1 MIKHELAS
9 LLVEAGRRAQDAG
22 DLPAISIADP
32 PVERSSQPGRGDYA
46 SSLAM
51 RLARAAGMPPLQIA
65 QRLVRHLPPDPAVAR
80 VDVAA
85 PGFINFGL
93 DLGWLQ
99 GQVDEIVRAG
109 PEYGRVDLGRGQ
121 SVQVEFVS
129 ANPTGVLNAANGR
142 AGALG
147 DALANLLDFAGYR
160 VQREYYV
167 NDAGSRMQAFYATVM
182 ARYRQAFGR
191 PAEVPSDGYHGRDL
205 IQFAEE
211 IKAEYGDRFLRDD
224 PEATEEIG
232 EIAIRKVIAAAKAD
246 LELLGVRYDNWF
258 HEQTLYEHFAV
269 EKAIELLRQRGH
281 IAEREGAVWF
291 TSTELG
297 DERDHVLIRSNGTPT
312 YLAGDI
318 PYHYDKFVRRDFDRV
333 IDIWGAD
340 HHGHVAALRAGVQAM
355 GIEPSRLT
363 ILLHQMVTI
372 KRGDEIVRMSRRAGD
387 FVALRDL
394 LEEVKPD
401 ACRYFFLAKSANAHI
416 DFDLELAKKES
427 DENPVYYVQYGHART
442 ASILRRALERDV
454 GLDPR
459 RGEVARL
466 VEEPELALIRKLMQ
480 LPEVVEAAAAAL
492 EPHHLPHYTRD
503 LAGVFSQFYES
514 CRVLSQDEPLTLA
527 RLKLVLAT
535 KTVLANCLRLMG
547 MSAPERMERAD

>member
-1 MIKHELAS
+1 MDVGMIKHELAS

-22 DLPAISIADP
+22 DLPAIAIADP
-32 PVERSSQPGRGDYA
+32 PVERSSQPGRGEYA

-51 RLARAAGMPPLQIA
+51 RLARAAGMPPLQVA
-65 QRLVRHLPPDPAVAR
+65 QRLVRHLPPNPAIAR

-93 DLGWLQ
+93 DLAWLQ
-99 GQVDEIVRAG
+99 RQVDAIAQAG
-109 PEYGRVDLGRGQ
+109 PDYGRVELGQGQ
-121 SVQVEFVS
+121 RVQVEFVS

-147 DALANLLDFAGYR
+147 DALANLLDFADYR
-160 VQREYYV
+160 VHREYYV
-167 NDAGSRMQAFYATVM
+167 NDAGSRMKAFYASVM
-182 ARYRQAFGR
+182 ARYRQAFGLE
-191 PAEVPSDGYHGRDL
+191 AEVPSDGYHGRDL

-211 IKAEYGDRFLRDD
+211 IKAEHGERFLRGDA
-224 PEATEEIG
+224 EAATEEIG
-232 EIAIRKVIAAAKAD
+232 EIAIRKVIEAARAD
-246 LELLGVRYDNWF
+246 LELLGVRYDSWF
-258 HEQTLYEHFAV
+258 HEQTLYERFEV
-269 EKAIELLRQRGH
+269 EKAIELLRQRGY

-318 PYHYDKFVRRDFDRV
+318 PYHYDKFVERGFDRV
-333 IDIWGAD
+333 INIWGAD
-340 HHGHVAALRAGVQAM
+340 HHGHISALQAGVEAL
-355 GIEPSRLT
+355 GIDRSRLT

-416 DFDLELAKKES
+416 DFDLELAKRES
-427 DENPVYYVQYGHART
+427 DDNPVFYIQYGHARI
-442 ASILRRALERDV
+442 ASILRRAAERDAR
-454 GLDPR
+454 LDPS
-459 RGEVARL
+459 RGDVRRL
-466 VEEPELALIRKLMQ
+466 VEEPELALIR
-480 LPEVVEAAAAAL
+480 
-492 EPHHLPHYTRD
+492 R
-503 LAGVFSQFYES
+503 
-514 CRVLSQDEPLTLA
+514 
-527 RLKLVLAT
+527 
-535 KTVLANCLRLMG
+535 
-547 MSAPERMERAD
+547 